1 MDRRNTFYPGEHKAI
16 VPAELFEAAQQRLTC
31 NRRRQLGKPNSSQDA
46 LLAGLLFDEA
56 GAPMNPT
63 YNVKSDGRTYRYRYY
78 VSQTK
83 LRSDA
88 AHGFIS
94 PVSRPAIGE
103 HIIK

>member
-46 LLAGLLFDEA
+46 LLAGVLFDEA
-56 GAPMNPT
+56 GAPMTPT
-63 YNVKSDGRTYRYRYY
+63 YSVKSEGRRYRYY

-83 LRSDA
+83 LRGEA
-88 AHGFIS
+88 AHVSIS
-94 PVSRPAIGE
+94 RSPAPPLE
-103 HIIK
+103 DPII